1 MPPSP
6 MDAGWLVPTNYEP
19 RADEEALQQSS
30 ITATGNGTPLTAENC
45 SRVSDYQ
52 GGISTTVS

>member
-1 MPPSP
+1 